1 MATLRQKEI
10 DEILNND
17 RTMNRRVLDRTIS
30 QVASFNDERSAPNTQ
45 DIKLEAIIGSLVDD
59 LKASIAEALKLVAA
73 KQFPKVTN
81 SNASALLVN
90 DDGKNG
96 VTANPPNQNAIARLN
111 NNQGTA
117 SDFKLNYSGV
127 SGLGKPMTGGDK
139 SFETAILNSKQKK
152 IRNDDDD
159 NQGYRITGPLTDSYE
174 KRIND
179 DLEYLDSDE
188 DVNIEEEDEEPI
200 EGGYCGSGY
209 GMGYGMGFGIRRR
222 KRRMAGAG
230 PTTTMKSATVAK
242 STTQIENTVE
252 NALYDIIN
260 KYNGIVDKILQATRE
275 GGVLKNKRLA
285 SASIVSFM
293 DNVLKGLIEPL
304 KHLLYELALVKDKDT
319 ASMWTM
325 MKSLVDNIQNA
336 PPFQKVD
343 FRIYRTP
350 ATDYQRLNR
359 DLRIDNYDGKL
370 AEMKK
375 QGQDLEKSL
384 KRLHQDASHIEYAM
398 EGKTDEYK
406 KEMKARLFNKQK
418 EIMEAIK
425 QQKEDM
431 AYVQKRK
438 ETGLPY
444 DSEALKGTQTG
455 ILLSDVKS
463 ELVDLKAMRTRLP
476 NITLN
481 EVDKT
486 LTYIVDFV
494 KDLKNQA
501 NALRQKATS
510 QVLTESEVE
519 LLKTLIQKADEAK
532 EKLVNVGTRLTQV
545 YARDKATA
553 QAKGILGK
561 IDEPARIAKKTL
573 EDLLNKTRVDLDKIS
588 ESMNDTF
595 TISISANGE
604 ANVEGPPPVD
614 IEGMPPPGDRN
625 EVLSQ
630 SFRDIEG
637 NPLNKKTGK
646 GKPKADLL
654 AKPKQQYNSM
664 QRPITDD
671 DKAHKEVVA
680 RNQKWQVSNPVH
692 TTPIGSKNPF
702 YAQQPDAKYDFRTIL
717 GKENSVL
724 YPKTNALGADVS
736 LLQGEIGGPSESV
749 KEKRKYKKPVKE
761 TRSAADALRNI
772 LNQNVYEGGAKKQP
786 GSLRKLVFEDEDN
799 DLFDEEE
806 LPVNKGFIKEDKDDK
821 FKLPDVKKEQAK
833 KRKGRL

>member
-17 RTMNRRVLDRTIS
+17 RTMNRRVLDRTIA
-30 QVASFNDERSAPNTQ
+30 QVASFNDERSSPNTQ

-73 KQFPKVTN
+73 KQFPKVTS
-81 SNASALLVN
+81 SNAAVILN
-90 DDGKNG
+90 APAGENG
-96 VTANPPNQNAIARLN
+96 NTANPPNQNTVARLN

-117 SDFKLNYSGV
+117 PDALKDDFLNNVRNGKID
-127 SGLGKPMTGGDK
+127 GFGKPMTGGDK
-139 SFETAILNSKQKK
+139 AFETAILKSKEKK
-152 IRNDDDD
+152 IRQDDDN
-159 NQGYRITGPLTDSYE
+159 NQGYRITGPLIDSYE

-179 DLEYLDSDE
+179 DLEYLEPDE
-188 DVNIEEEDEEPI
+188 DVVIEEEEEEPI
-200 EGGYCGSGY
+200 EGGYC
-209 GMGYGMGFGIRRR
+209 GMGFGIRRR
-222 KRRMAGAG
+222 KRRMAGGADR

-242 STTQIENTVE
+242 STAQTENTVE

-304 KHLLYELALVKDKDT
+304 KHLLYELALVKDKDV

-359 DLRIDNYDGKL
+359 DLRIDDYTGKL
-370 AEMKK
+370 ASMKK
-375 QGQDLEKSL
+375 EGEQLEKSL

-398 EGKTDEYK
+398 EDKTDAYK
-406 KEMKARLFNKQK
+406 KEMKARLFKKQQ

-431 AYVQKRK
+431 AYVEKRK
-438 ETGLPY
+438 ESGLPY
-444 DSEALKGTQTG
+444 DSEALKDTQTG
-455 ILLSDVKS
+455 ILLSSIKNSRANYMVTRVK
-463 ELVDLKAMRTRLP
+463 
-476 NITLN
+476 
-481 EVDKT
+481 DKNVS
-486 LTYIVDFV
+486 LDKVKQSLDWIVDFTN
-494 KDLKNQA
+494 KLREQA
-501 NALRQKATS
+501 NALEQKAKS

-519 LLKTLIQKADEAK
+519 LLKTLIQKADEAIDK
-532 EKLVNVGTRLTQV
+532 INEVDYRLSQV
-545 YARDKATA
+545 QARENASA
-553 QAKGILGK
+553 QAKGILYK
-561 IDEPARIAKKTL
+561 MDEPARIAKKAL

-588 ESMNDTF
+588 ESMNSTYEIVIESTQAPEGEPADVT
-595 TISISANGE
+595 TTEGTSATTPQATAPKVG
-604 ANVEGPPPVD
+604 
-614 IEGMPPPGDRN
+614 
-625 EVLSQ
+625 
-630 SFRDIEG
+630 F
-637 NPLNKKTGK
+637 
-646 GKPKADLL
+646 GKPLADLL

-680 RNQKWQVSNPVH
+680 RNQKWQVSNPIH

-702 YAQQPDAKYDFRTIL
+702 YAQQPDAKYDFRTVL

-736 LLQGEIGGPSESV
+736 LLQGEIGGPSEAV
-749 KEKRKYKKPVKE
+749 KEKRKYRKPVKE
-761 TRSAADALRNI
+761 TRTEAEALRNI
-772 LNQNVYEGGAKKQP
+772 LNQNVYKGGSKKQP
-786 GSLRKLVFEDEDN
+786 GALRKLVFEDEDN